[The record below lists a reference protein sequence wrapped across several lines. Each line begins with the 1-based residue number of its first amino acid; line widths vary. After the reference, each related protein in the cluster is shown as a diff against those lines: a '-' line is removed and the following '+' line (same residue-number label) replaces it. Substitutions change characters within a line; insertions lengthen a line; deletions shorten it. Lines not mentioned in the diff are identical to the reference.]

1 MTDGDANLPKPV
13 RRSESAAWVGLFL
26 IIGVTA
32 VLAILF
38 AMTEPAMFRGR
49 YIVTT
54 KLGNAGGVRRGDAVQ
69 MRGVPIGRVLTER
82 MDEVGGKITGVALR
96 LEIEGEYKVPKDSHV
111 ELKSGSFVQG
121 MVVDMVPGTSSEYL
135 KDGDV
140 IPGSSGAALG
150 DMTAD
155 LSKKV
160 DATLTRVQQL
170 LDDATINNV
179 HSSTADLAAT
189 IRELNK
195 TVAAERDSL
204 HTLMASLNRSS
215 ASVEKVTGGP
225 ELERSVKRVDDM
237 TARMSDV
244 TTSLQASSKSLE
256 TLIARLERGE
266 GSLGK
271 AAQDPALY
279 DNLNEAA
286 RNVSQATTNLNKLTE
301 EIRRNPKKYLKLSVF

>member
-1 MTDGDANLPKPV
+1 MTDGDANLPKPI

-32 VLAILF
+32 VLVILF

-49 YIVTT
+49 YIITT
-54 KLGNAGGVRRGDAVQ
+54 KMGNAGGVRRGDAVQ
-69 MRGVPIGRVLTER
+69 MRGVPIGRVLSER
-82 MDEVGGKITGVALR
+82 MDGPGVALR
-96 LEIEGEYKVPKDSHV
+96 LEIEGDYKVPKDSHV
-111 ELKSGSFVQG
+111 ELKSGGFVQG
-121 MVVDMVPGTSSEYL
+121 MVVDLVPGTSTEYV

-140 IPGSSGAALG
+140 IPGSSGQALG

-160 DATLTRVQQL
+160 DVTLTRVQKL
-170 LDDATINNV
+170 LDDATIDNV

-195 TVAAERDSL
+195 TVAAERESL

-215 ASVEKVTGGP
+215 ASVEKVASGP
-225 ELERSVKRVDDM
+225 ELERSMKRVDDI
-237 TARMSDV
+237 TARMGEV

-271 AAQDPALY
+271 ASRDPALY

-301 EIRRNPKKYLKLSVF
+301 EIRRNPRKYLKLSVF